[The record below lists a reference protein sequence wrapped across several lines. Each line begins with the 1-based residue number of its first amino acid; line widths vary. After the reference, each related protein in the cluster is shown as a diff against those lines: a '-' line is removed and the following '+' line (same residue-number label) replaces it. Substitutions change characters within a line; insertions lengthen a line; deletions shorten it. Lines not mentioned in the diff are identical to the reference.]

1 MYATVRNYK
10 SMQGNAIEELTR
22 RRHDVESLIKKVP
35 GFETYHL
42 LKTADGMTSVT
53 VCKDQAGAE
62 ESNRQVAAW
71 IKEHMPTFLPTPP
84 QVSAGEVLIHT
95 GK

>member
-1 MYATVRNYK
+1 MYATVRQYK
-10 SMQGNAIEELTR
+10 SMKANAVEELTR
-22 RRHDVESLIKKVP
+22 RRQDVESLIRKVP

-42 LKTADGMTSVT
+42 LKTDDGMTSVT

-71 IKEHMPTFLPTPP
+71 IKEHMPTLLPAPP
-84 QVSAGEVLIHT
+84 EVSAGEVLIHT